1 MHFTIL
7 NGRFLKPTGFALNL
21 KKKQCSLSR
30 SIWLSTLSTSS
41 IQKKKQK
48 NKNPKPK
55 KTSFPASGHSLGSQS
70 RRFCCKAFLVTP
82 IQSSPLSSFSSLL
95 PCLSRLQR
103 NSDLPL
109 TALSMIPISPL
120 LSTPGLYSTFLM

>member
-21 KKKQCSLSR
+21 KKTVQSVQINLAVNIKHLQHP
-30 SIWLSTLSTSS
+30 
-41 IQKKKQK
+41 KKKK
-48 NKNPKPK
+48 KTKNPKPK

>member
-7 NGRFLKPTGFALNL
+7 NGRFLKPTGFALN
-21 KKKQCSLSR
+21 KKKTVQSVQINLAVN
-30 SIWLSTLSTSS
+30 IKHL
-41 IQKKKQK
+41 QHPKKT
-48 NKNPKPK
+48 PKPK
-55 KTSFPASGHSLGSQS
+55 NPSFPASGHSLGSQS

>member
-21 KKKQCSLSR
+21 KKQQCSLSR

-41 IQKKKQK
+41 IQKKQT
-48 NKNPKPK
+48 NQKPK
-55 KTSFPASGHSLGSQS
+55 TPSFPASGHSLGSQS

>member
-21 KKKQCSLSR
+21 KKTVQSVQINLAVNIKHLQHP
-30 SIWLSTLSTSS
+30 
-41 IQKKKQK
+41 KKQT
-48 NKNPKPK
+48 NPKPK
-55 KTSFPASGHSLGSQS
+55 KPSFPASGHSLGSQS

-120 LSTPGLYSTFLM
+120 LSTPGLYSTFFM